1 MGRPMRRWLPFL
13 SVVLVAAL
21 VGAGCTSSPLPSGS
35 GSPDAVVETSAPPPA
50 ASPTPL
56 PTPTGPPLT
65 ATLAAS
71 SHFLLFVGGSLLTHA
86 VTRIEGQDVDASGP
100 RAVMNGAP
108 TNPAEAVHAPS
119 LSPDRTRV
127 VYVQGPP
134 DSVQTTAQGTL
145 ILQNV
150 DGTGAR
156 VLVPGGAGSP
166 AWSPDGKLIAFLHD
180 GHNLAVMSADGSGRR
195 NLDLTLSVNPHLAW
209 SPDGTKIAVGSG
221 NPSRLAIVDVA
232 AATFTYVGSGGV
244 QQDNPAW
251 SPDGKQLV
259 YYQAGANALIMS
271 NPDGSAARQLTVC
284 VHPECIRDLE
294 PSWSPDGLFIAF
306 ARFAPATAREG
317 GEQIYLIRS
326 TGGSPTKLTSGLE
339 EHASP
344 SW

>member
-1 MGRPMRRWLPFL
+1 MRRRVPFQC
-13 SVVLVAAL
+13 VVVVAAL
-21 VGAGCTSSPLPSGS
+21 VAAGCTSSPPPSGTAV
-35 GSPDAVVETSAPPPA
+35 PTDVVETSAAPA

-56 PTPTGPPLT
+56 PTPTGAPLT
-65 ATLAAS
+65 AALAAAR
-71 SHFLLFVGGSLLTHA
+71 HFLIFVGGNLTTHA
-86 VTRIEGQDVDASGP
+86 VTRIEGQDADASGP
-100 RAVMNGAP
+100 RAVMTGAP

-134 DSVQTTAQGTL
+134 QTIQTTAQGAL
-145 ILQNV
+145 VLQNI
-150 DGTGAR
+150 DGSSAR
-156 VLVPGGAGSP
+156 VLVPGPAGSP

-195 NLDLTLSVNPHLAW
+195 DLDVGLSVNPHLAW

-221 NPSRLAIVDVA
+221 NPSRLTIVDVA
-232 AATFTYVGSGGV
+232 AATFTYVGSGGI

-259 YYQAGANALIMS
+259 YYQAGANALIVS
-271 NPDGSAARQLTVC
+271 NVDGTAARQLTVC
-284 VHPECIRDLE
+284 VHPQCIRDLE
-294 PSWSPDGLFIAF
+294 PAWSPDGLFIAF
-306 ARFAPATAREG
+306 ARFVPATAREG
-317 GEQIYLIRS
+317 TDQIYVIRS
-326 TGGSPTKLTSGLE
+326 TGGTPTKLTSGLE